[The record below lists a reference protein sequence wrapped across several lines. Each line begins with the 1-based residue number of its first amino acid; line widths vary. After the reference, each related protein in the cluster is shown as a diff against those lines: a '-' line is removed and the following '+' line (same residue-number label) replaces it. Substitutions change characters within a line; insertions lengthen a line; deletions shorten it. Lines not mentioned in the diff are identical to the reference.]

1 MKKILSLLL
10 AVMMVFSVSASAK
23 TLEFTINKK
32 TAYDSAEKIEA
43 FEIENAPYTK
53 NSRTM
58 VPVRVI
64 SEKFGA
70 DVEWIEASSQVVIT
84 TPEKSITLTLGSCE
98 AVVNGEKV
106 ILDVAPEEF
115 NGRTMVP
122 LRFISENLGMKVEY
136 IPSTQQ
142 ILITDNKII
151 MKIGETDIYYDDFV
165 AALTISDYSLE
176 EHYVL
181 GDGVDYACDAFI
193 ELYGS
198 AEYLNSLGVFPLE
211 TYSNEIGNAI
221 IPNEE
226 VLRKSTLIAPVAK
239 LLAADCFI
247 TDYVITYLESDE
259 ALDKALSIYENEFV
273 TAKHILFLCDDTN
286 KADVKK
292 TAQETLKKLKSGAD
306 FDTLMNELSEDPGLI
321 QYPDGYTFTYG
332 EMVKEFEDASFA
344 LKEGEMS
351 ELVETSYGY
360 HIIKREPLAKVD
372 PALSN
377 YLLQI
382 LASRIYQQVIDE
394 SKQNIKYEIF
404 MDRKDIIDLMK
415 K

>member
-1 MKKILSLLL
+1 M
-10 AVMMVFSVSASAK
+10 
-23 TLEFTINKK
+23 
-32 TAYDSAEKIEA
+32 
-43 FEIENAPYTK
+43 
-53 NSRTM
+53 
-58 VPVRVI
+58 
-64 SEKFGA
+64 
-70 DVEWIEASSQVVIT
+70 
-84 TPEKSITLTLGSCE
+84 
-98 AVVNGEKV
+98 
-106 ILDVAPEEF
+106 
-115 NGRTMVP
+115 
-122 LRFISENLGMKVEY
+122 
-136 IPSTQQ
+136 
-142 ILITDNKII
+142 
-151 MKIGETDIYYDDFV
+151 
-165 AALTISDYSLE
+165 
-176 EHYVL
+176 
-181 GDGVDYACDAFI
+181 
-193 ELYGS
+193 
-198 AEYLNSLGVFPLE
+198 
-211 TYSNEIGNAI
+211 
-221 IPNEE
+221 
-226 VLRKSTLIAPVAK
+226 
-239 LLAADCFI
+239 
-247 TDYVITYLESDE
+247 ESDE